1 MNVDNLVDELYGEML
16 KRCGIMEEEEETEE
30 EETGQETYIGDLN
43 VFDDKP
49 EAYGKGIGFER
60 IRRITGYITGT
71 VDRWNNGKKAELKD
85 RKKHEFLSSTT
96 RQFE

>member
-1 MNVDNLVDELYGEML
+1 MNVDTLVDEIYGEML
-16 KRCGIMEEEEETEE
+16 KRCGIMEEEEE

-49 EAYGKGIGFER
+49 EAYGK
-60 IRRITGYITGT
+60 
-71 VDRWNNGKKAELKD
+71 KAELKD

>member
-1 MNVDNLVDELYGEML
+1 ML

-49 EAYGKGIGFER
+49 EAYGEGIGFER
-60 IRRITGYITGT
+60 IRRITGYLTGT

-85 RKKHEFLSSTT
+85 RKKHEFLSTTT